1 MVNRRF
7 LLPLA
12 IGLVTVAIGLGVVF
26 LGTKGAHLSLQGKI
40 LKVRTLATD
49 EKNSIAVIDFRV
61 TNEATQQ
68 DFVVKD
74 AIAVVTTADGKA
86 VEGNTI
92 ARSDVNRVFDYY
104 KVLGQKFNETLI
116 MRDNVGRGKTMDRM
130 IAVTFELPE
139 SELEKRKNMTLRLH
153 DVDGPT
159 FELMETSKSK

>member
-1 MVNRRF
+1 MVNRKF
-7 LLPLA
+7 LLPLG

-26 LGTKGAHLSLQGKI
+26 VGTKGAHLALEGKI

-49 EKNSIAVIDFRV
+49 DKNSIAVIDFRV

-74 AIAVVTTADGKA
+74 AIAVVTTADGKE
-86 VEGNTI
+86 VEGSTI
-92 ARSDVNRVFDYY
+92 ARTDVNRVFDYY

-116 MRDNVGRGKTMDRM
+116 MRDTVGRGKTMDRM
-130 IAVTFELPE
+130 VAVTFALAEPDI
-139 SELEKRKNMTLRLH
+139 EKRKSMKLRLH

-159 FELMETSKSK
+159 FELTESGK